1 MDPAKIHYNYCE
13 VLTTTPWPP
22 NSRVLV
28 TGANGY
34 VAQRLIPELIRRGYW
49 VRCMVRTRHTP
60 FFLKHPRIEVVY
72 ADCLIKEQLRPVLE
86 GIEFAYYL
94 IHCMRAKN
102 SDFSDLDRKAAQ
114 CFMGAA
120 EEADIKKVIYLG
132 GLGETNVRLSRHLQS
147 RMEVGEVL
155 SKSSVPVV
163 RLHAAIII
171 GTGSASYELLKSLV
185 MHNRWIPFMVEFNS
199 LCQSIA
205 IRDVIKYLVG
215 IMEVRS
221 SESRMYH
228 IGGKEVQSYKD
239 MILGFGRI
247 VDRKIRFFDVFWVP
261 LPIKVSCRIY
271 ASWLHLFTSV
281 PINTISLLLD
291 SLKTDV
297 VCLNDDIKNI
307 LPFEPIGFDTAIRR
321 ALEREK
327 KSQVF
332 SHWTGVPP
340 HTMRDLLPLCEYESA
355 NFKVEEYSIEIPM
368 NSKKVF
374 QLITQVG
381 GMHGWLQGNFLWRIR
396 GLVDRLFGGVGLQ
409 RGRRDPSCLR
419 VGDSLDFWRVE
430 KLEPDKELLL
440 RGELISPG
448 LSWLQFLLAPQSNQS
463 TQLTLKAHFI
473 PKPFF
478 GQIYWFLMSKFHTY
492 IFKGMLSHFYRK
504 ATGSRTHRVRAV

>member
-1 MDPAKIHYNYCE
+1 MDPSRIHYNYCE
-13 VLTTTPWPP
+13 ALTTTPWPP
-22 NSRVLV
+22 NNKVLV

-34 VAQRLIPELIRRGYW
+34 VGQRLIPELLYRGYW
-49 VRCMVRTRHTP
+49 VRCMVRTKHTP
-60 FFLKHPRIEVVY
+60 FLLEHPRIEVVY
-72 ADCLIKEQLRPVLE
+72 ADCLVKEQLRPVLE

-94 IHCMRAKN
+94 IHCMRAKS

-114 CFMGAA
+114 CFMDTA
-120 EEADIKKVIYLG
+120 EEAGVKKVIYLG

-147 RMEVGEVL
+147 RIEVGEVL
-155 SKSSVPVV
+155 SNSSIPVI

-171 GTGSASYELLKSLV
+171 GTGSTSYELLKSLV
-185 MHNRWIPFMVEFNS
+185 KHNHWIPFMVEFNN
-199 LCQSIA
+199 LCQPIA

-221 SESRMYH
+221 SKSRVYQ
-228 IGGKEVQSYKD
+228 IGGKEVLAYKD
-239 MILGFGRI
+239 MITSFARI
-247 VDRKIRFFDVFWVP
+247 LNRKIRLFDVFWVP
-261 LPIKVSCRIY
+261 LPVSVSCRIY
-271 ASWLHLFTSV
+271 AFWLHLFTSA

-297 VCLNDDIKNI
+297 VCLNDDIRKI
-307 LPFEPIGFDTAIRR
+307 LPFETIGFDAAIRR

-332 SHWTGVPP
+332 SHWTDVPP

-355 NFKVEEYSIEIPM
+355 NFKIEEYSIEIPT
-368 NSKKVF
+368 NSKNLF

-381 GMHGWLQGNFLWRIR
+381 GTHGWMQGNFLWKVR

-409 RGRRDPSCLR
+409 RGRRDPVCLR

-430 KLEPDKELLL
+430 KLDPGKELLL

-448 LSWLQFLLAPQSNQS
+448 LSWLQFLLNTRTNHS

-478 GQIYWFLMSKFHTY
+478 GQIYWSLMSKFHSY
-492 IFKGMLSHFYRK
+492 IFNGMLAHLYQR
-504 ATGSRTHRVRAV
+504 AINSRTQLT